1 MWGRMRNTESLG
13 RAQGGGGGGGLVVS
27 NKISIKKIVQIRS
40 VKNKI
45 SVLSWD
51 VFSVFSGFCRIQIL
65 II

>member
-1 MWGRMRNTESLG
+1 MWGRMRNTESQG
-13 RAQGGGGGGGLVVS
+13 RAQGGGGGLVVR